1 MKKFACV
8 LAALLCLLLVPAFG
22 AAFAQDGTA
31 EKRLVLDSC
40 DYNRNWVT
48 SYTGMDDS
56 NYLMG
61 KGSVSVRSN
70 WPNSTLYID
79 SYTESNGKTNI
90 ENSGIAFEDAWF
102 DFFMYVDNA
111 EGLERVGTFKLSADK
126 RKDGNLD
133 TPGTSDD
140 YETPNEPNAFIFF
153 MANIKLHSGWN
164 YVCLKLSDAFFTGEP
179 EAREEVYFN
188 LKKFVFE
195 DRAGYRE
202 DTPEGE
208 TGDEWRNMIVVNVD
222 EVTITDTPRTLTP
235 DLLTAKSI
243 PRNSETYYTN
253 GVYYT
258 EPASISVLFLVS
270 GCLFFAAVLVT
281 LGATLFLHPKKK
293 GNGAA
298 AAALLVFAL
307 GGAVFAGAFPSLPS
321 AEAASVSS
329 DFDITCDYAYDAA
342 AILDTEVKME
352 GYGSYRMDIYP
363 ADWCVGGNFGNI
375 VITAN
380 PPKDTT
386 LTNENAAVTGYIWID
401 SKADIVDTW
410 SDSLNIKMSR
420 YYNGQPVIGGSAQS
434 NIMTRKL
441 DFDSLQ
447 ENSWNFFA
455 IPLSEFTQ
463 VNPAEPFVLDE
474 LKFFSI
480 GVGANTSDTNIRI
493 DAIKFVDKNVPG
505 NMEEPTGDNAYSTS
519 DTLVGHGGTVV
530 YHGDPFIPE
539 NVDPAVTDDTV
550 VEYPYGAKQA
560 LSVAATAVSGV
571 LFVGAVAY
579 ASWLFLKKRRAGKN
593 SGEGRTAQ

>member
-1 MKKFACV
+1 MTETLSEELRAVIRTYPVKITAHYKSLIREKDDPIWRQCMPSEAELGPLQDALPDDGLGEIPQSPCPHLIHRYADRVVLLSTNRCFA
-8 LAALLCLLLVPAFG
+8 LCRFC
-22 AAFAQDGTA
+22 FR
-31 EKRLVLDSC
+31 KRL
-40 DYNRNWVT
+40 WKEPPFIVT
-48 SYTGMDDS
+48 
-56 NYLMG
+56 
-61 KGSVSVRSN
+61 
-70 WPNSTLYID
+70 
-79 SYTESNGKTNI
+79 
-90 ENSGIAFEDAWF
+90 
-102 DFFMYVDNA
+102 
-111 EGLERVGTFKLSADK
+111 
-126 RKDGNLD
+126 
-133 TPGTSDD
+133 
-140 YETPNEPNAFIFF
+140 
-153 MANIKLHSGWN
+153 
-164 YVCLKLSDAFFTGEP
+164 
-179 EAREEVYFN
+179 
-188 LKKFVFE
+188 
-195 DRAGYRE
+195 
-202 DTPEGE
+202 EGE
-208 TGDEWRNMIVVNVD
+208 LD
-222 EVTITDTPRTLTP
+222 EVTGYLRNHPEVRDILISGGDPLTIPDEQFFPIVDRLAAVPSLEIIRVCSRAPVFEPSRITEAFAERLGRCEKTWFMTHFNHPRELTA

-243 PRNSETYYTN
+243 PRNSETFYTN

-258 EPASISVLFLVS
+258 EPESISVLFLVS
-270 GCLFFAAVLVT
+270 GCLFFAAGLVA

-298 AAALLVFAL
+298 TAALLVFAL

-386 LTNENAAVTGYIWID
+386 LTNENAAVTGYLWID
-401 SKADIVDTW
+401 SKADIVDSW

-434 NIMTRKL
+434 KIMTRKL
-441 DFDSLQ
+441 DFASLQ

-463 VNPAEPFVLDE
+463 VNPAEPFELDE

-519 DTLVGHGGTVV
+519 DTLVGYGGTVV
-530 YHGDPFIPE
+530 YHGEPFLPE
-539 NVDPAVTDDTV
+539 NVDPAVTSDAVAD
-550 VEYPYGAKQA
+550 YPYGTKQA
-560 LSVAATAVSGV
+560 LSIAATAVSGV
-571 LFVGAVAY
+571 LFAASAVY
-579 ASWLFLKKRRAGKN
+579 AAALFLKKRRSDKN
-593 SGEGRTAQ
+593 SAEGRAAR